1 MTKEL
6 EKRVEK
12 EFIVETRKYVYYWLE
27 AQTYQGIER
36 VKKNVEYRP
45 RLVKVIRGYQL

>member
-1 MTKEL
+1 MTKEF

-12 EFIVETRKYVYYWLE
+12 ELIVESRKYVFYWLE